1 MAAKILV
8 FGELLYDRF
17 GEKAEIGGAPFN
29 FAAHMASLGE
39 NVDFVSAVGDDEL
52 GGAAL
57 EELKKKN
64 VGAAYTAVLPK
75 PTGFC
80 RVTLREGIPS
90 YDLARGVAYDYIP
103 VPCLEAKYDAFYF
116 GTLAQR
122 AAVSRNSL
130 RMLLKG
136 SYREVFCDVNLR
148 KPFYSADII
157 EESIAGATILKLSRE
172 EAPVLLAYTEPEQ
185 CTAALLARYPFLR
198 QIVLTLDKDGAVVH
212 DREKGFFHAPKP
224 AAKAVSTVGA
234 GDAFGACY
242 LHHLL
247 KGDGI
252 EEALAAAT
260 LLADYVVTRLGAV
273 PELPA
278 ALKERII

>member
-1 MAAKILV
+1 MAANILV
-8 FGELLYDRF
+8 FGEVLFDLF

-39 NVDFVSAVGDDEL
+39 CVDFVSAVGDDEL
-52 GGAAL
+52 GSAAL
-57 EELKKKN
+57 EELKKRE
-64 VGAAYTAVLPK
+64 VGATYTAVLPK

-80 RVTLREGIPS
+80 KVTLREGTPS
-90 YDLARGVAYDYIP
+90 YDLAQGVAYDYIP
-103 VPCLEAKYDAFYF
+103 VPCLEAKYDALCF

-122 AAVSRNSL
+122 SDVSRNSL

-136 SYREVFCDVNLR
+136 NYREVFCDINIR
-148 KPFYSADII
+148 KPFYSDDII
-157 EESIAGATILKLSRE
+157 EESIAGSTILKLSRE
-172 EAPVLLAYTEPEQ
+172 EAPTILAYTDPEQ
-185 CTAALLARYPFLR
+185 CTAALLARFPSLR
-198 QIVLTLDKDGAVVH
+198 QIVLTLDKDGAAIR
-212 DREKGFFHAPKP
+212 DREKGFFYAPKP

-252 EEALAAAT
+252 EESLAAAT
-260 LLADYVVTRLGAV
+260 LLSDYVVTRLGAV

-278 ALKERII
+278 DLKERIL

>member
-1 MAAKILV
+1 MAANILV
-8 FGELLYDRF
+8 FGEVLYDLF

-39 NVDFVSAVGDDEL
+39 CVDFVSAVGDDEL
-52 GGAAL
+52 GSAAL
-57 EELKKKN
+57 EELKKRK
-64 VGAAYTAVLPK
+64 VGATYTAVLPK

-80 RVTLREGIPS
+80 KVTLLEGTPS
-90 YDLARGVAYDYIP
+90 YVLAQGVAYDYIP
-103 VPCLEAKYDAFYF
+103 VPCLEAKYDALCF

-122 AAVSRNSL
+122 SDVSRNTL

-136 SYREVFCDVNLR
+136 NYREVFCDINIR
-148 KPFYSADII
+148 MPFYSDDII
-157 EESIAGATILKLSRE
+157 EESIAGSTILKLSRE
-172 EAPVLLAYTEPEQ
+172 EAPTILAYTDPEQ
-185 CTAALLARYPFLR
+185 CTAALLARFPSLR
-198 QIVLTLDKDGAVVH
+198 QIVLTLDKDGAAVR
-212 DREKGFFHAPKP
+212 DREKGFFYAPKP

-247 KGDGI
+247 KGEGI
-252 EEALAAAT
+252 EESLAAAT
-260 LLADYVVTRLGAV
+260 LLSDYVVTRLGAV

-278 ALKERII
+278 DLKDRIL